1 MQVVINTQQF
11 GTFSISNKAI
21 EYIQKKI
28 KLKKD
33 KQSIGCYAF
42 DCDRSNPLLIEAVKK
57 LKNEAHGAYSV
68 LKIVEIPDDI
78 EWEITAV
85 NGVEIIREKHR
96 IWS

>member
-11 GTFSISNKAI
+11 GTFSISKKAI

-33 KQSIGCYAF
+33 KQSISCYAF
-42 DCDRSNPLLIEAVKK
+42 DCDRSNPLLIEAIKK
-57 LKNEAHGAYSV
+57 LKNEAYGPYSV

-78 EWEITAV
+78 EWQITAV

-96 IWS
+96 IWM